1 MRTAASFVAPLALAA
16 LVRLPLQ
23 AQRPDSAMVGRW
35 AGQAVLTAPVT
46 QQHELSMQLDIRDN
60 GIVTG
65 MVGDALLVDAHI
77 YRDNRLAQVLRL
89 GRQYAVDGH
98 LSGDIIRRESVNRE
112 TVHLSLDRMG
122 THLTGY
128 LQTSGSYEG
137 EIGDRLLY
145 GTVSLERVPTPI
157 LLGARS
163 AVNKTADRVAVRQ
176 PAP

>member
-1 MRTAASFVAPLALAA
+1 
-16 LVRLPLQ
+16 
-23 AQRPDSAMVGRW
+23 
-35 AGQAVLTAPVT
+35 
-46 QQHELSMQLDIRDN
+46 
-60 GIVTG
+60 

-137 EIGDRLLY
+137 EIGDRMLY
-145 GTVSLERVPTPI
+145 GTVSLERLPSPI

-163 AVNKTADRVAVRQ
+163 AVRKAADRVAVRQ